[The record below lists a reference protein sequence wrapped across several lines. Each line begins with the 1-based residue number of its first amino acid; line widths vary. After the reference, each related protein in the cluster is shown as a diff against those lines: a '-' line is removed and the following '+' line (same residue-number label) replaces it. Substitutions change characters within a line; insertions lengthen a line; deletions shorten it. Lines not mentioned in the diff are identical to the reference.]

1 MRVGIGCW
9 AAIFAVLAGC
19 AHTQESTME
28 ESLPQTEIR
37 GQGSTS
43 GSIWREGLG
52 DAYGDRRARGLGD
65 IVTVNIVE
73 EASAS
78 QEAETSTSR
87 NSVLDAALDDV
98 FGLPNDFGIEN
109 FLKSGQP
116 FSPSIKGDY
125 KRDFKGSGSTTRK
138 ETLVARVSAKV
149 VQVLPGGNLFI
160 QGRRE
165 IKVNREKQF
174 IVLEGVIRP
183 DDISPSNTVASTQ
196 IADAKIRYTGR
207 GVLSDVQGP
216 GWLARIMDWVW
227 PL

>member
-1 MRVGIGCW
+1 VRVGIGCW

-19 AHTQESTME
+19 AHTQESTIE

-37 GQGSTS
+37 GQSSTS

-98 FGLPNDFGIEN
+98 FGLPNDFGIKN

-183 DDISPSNTVASTQ
+183 DDISPANTVASTQ

-216 GWLARIMDWVW
+216 GWLARIMDWIW